1 MIGSADGEEG
11 DGAGGNTSAQELL
24 RSLPGVVSHSSTVL
38 LFGRRRDWIGGEG
51 TSERKLTSSLVLLL
65 VVFSLQNG
73 KNYRHIM
80 NSVESVKDFCELSLV
95 KMQEVS
101 LFPFLLV
108 LLFVVA
114 SNRVADPFVSC
125 SLFVHEQIMGTDDG
139 KTAYTFL
146 HRDVH
151 EKVDG

>member
-1 MIGSADGEEG
+1 LVLLTLTFPRLRIIWSSSPFATADIFKDLKVNHSEPSAEKAILIGSADGEEG
-11 DGAGGNTSAQELL
+11 EGGGGNTSAQELL
-24 RSLPGVVSHSSTVL
+24 RSLPGVS
-38 LFGRRRDWIGGEG
+38 
-51 TSERKLTSSLVLLL
+51 
-65 VVFSLQNG
+65 G

-95 KMQEVS
+95 KMQE
-101 LFPFLLV
+101 
-108 LLFVVA
+108 
-114 SNRVADPFVSC
+114 
-125 SLFVHEQIMGTDDG
+125 IMGTDDG